1 MISTAIIHAEIVTNH
16 DVKGEWLRPSEV
28 CLHLNL
34 IPMKCLAFPL
44 SLQRKMHGLIQ
55 QGPDPVT
62 EQTKEA
68 I

>member
-1 MISTAIIHAEIVTNH
+1 MQKLLLIMT
-16 DVKGEWLRPSEV
+16 LRESGYGLLKV

-68 I
+68 L